1 MPTVK
6 QSEMEQRNELLLENL
21 IRIQGTLNAK
31 LDYISRRL
39 SQVEYTLQQQQQAHQ
54 ELPISNR

>member
-6 QSEMEQRNELLLENL
+6 QSETEQRNELLLENL
-21 IRIQGTLNAK
+21 IRIQGNLNAK

-39 SQVEYTLQQQQQAHQ
+39 SVVECTLQQQPHQ
-54 ELPISNR
+54 ESPISQR

>member
-39 SQVEYTLQQQQQAHQ
+39 SRVEYTLQQQPHQ
-54 ELPISNR
+54 ESPISNR

>member
-39 SQVEYTLQQQQQAHQ
+39 SQVEYTLQQQPYQ
-54 ELPISNR
+54 ESPISNR

>member
-21 IRIQGTLNAK
+21 IRIQGNLNAK

-39 SQVEYTLQQQQQAHQ
+39 SQVEYTLQQQPHQ
-54 ELPISNR
+54 ESPIVIVK

>member
-21 IRIQGTLNAK
+21 IRIQGNLNAK
-31 LDYISRRL
+31 LDYISHRL
-39 SQVEYTLQQQQQAHQ
+39 SQVEYTLQQQAHQ
-54 ELPISNR
+54 ESPISDR

>member
-21 IRIQGTLNAK
+21 IRIQGNLNAK
-31 LDYISRRL
+31 LDYISRR
-39 SQVEYTLQQQQQAHQ
+39 QPPHQ
-54 ELPISNR
+54 ESPISNRFK